1 MLNQDGKIGSD
12 YKPRQQDREE
22 DDTYCPHCGGR
33 GVPTNHYLYRCQELD
48 CGRYW

>member
-12 YKPRQQDREE
+12 YQPPFIERPDEDRWCP
-22 DDTYCPHCGGR
+22 YCLGEGYR
-33 GVPTNHYLYRCQELD
+33 TNRYLYRCNTPE